1 MIKTVEWN
9 GEELHCVEW
18 LLDDEVEW
26 CFIAREVHKVLGYSK
41 NDYKTRGTSKTLKR
55 DLERHC
61 DEGEYI
67 EVKNK
72 ELTERLNVTELG
84 TFEIGRKGEILLSE
98 TGVYGLI
105 FGSEL
110 EEAKEFKKWVKQTI
124 KQLREKS
131 GLEQWELWRMLD
143 KEHQKSVHDILVD
156 VGDLDGGIN
165 CIKGNQNVN
174 KIISCELFGFNKPL
188 KKGEMEKHEKCMLID
203 RQEALQ
209 KYADFLLA
217 CNGSHTKAYELCIKW
232 IKYKYKDLLD

>member
-18 LLDDEVEW
+18 LVDGEVEW
-26 CFIAREVHKVLGYSK
+26 CFFGSEVVKVLGY
-41 NDYKTRGTSKTLKR
+41 
-55 DLERHC
+55 DLSGKHSATEYTKKYC
-61 DEGEYI
+61 DEDEI
-67 EVKNK
+67 IKVKAK
-72 ELTERLNVTELG
+72 EFKEKLNTLELG
-84 TFEIGRKGEILLSE
+84 VFEIGRKGDELLLE
-98 TGVYGLI
+98 VGVYSLI
-105 FGSEL
+105 LSSPMPK
-110 EEAKEFKKWVKQTI
+110 AKEFKKWVKQTI

-156 VGDLDGGIN
+156 VGDLDSGIN
-165 CIKGNQNVN
+165 CIRGNQNVN

-209 KYADFLLA
+209 RYADFLLA
-217 CNGSHTKAYELCIKW
+217 SNGSHTEAYELCTKW